1 MRWVE
6 LRGNVNSFLS
16 LIPIGAAG
24 WAARLEDEAPLVDPY
39 TDRSFVMPV
48 HFDNTY
54 AALPERFF
62 SRVEPEPVAAP
73 QVIRVNDALAEQL
86 GFDPAWLRSDLG
98 AAFAVGNTILKGAQ
112 PIATVYGGHQF
123 GNWAGRLGDG
133 RAILLGEVLDRAGER
148 FDVQLKGAG
157 RTPYSRGGDGR
168 APLGP
173 VLREYILS
181 EAMSALGIPTSRAL
195 MAATTGESVRRET
208 MQPGGVL
215 VRVAKS
221 HIRIGTFQ
229 YFASQND
236 ADAILALAEYVL
248 ERHYPDLAIEHKEDG
263 ALTDAS
269 LVELLRAVA
278 HRQAELVA
286 KWQCA
291 GFIHGVM
298 NTDNMLISGESI
310 DYGPC
315 AFMNEF
321 DPATLYSSIDRQGR
335 YAYGNQPRIAQW
347 NISRLAQALLGPTEA
362 GDDAWEQAQAIVDAF
377 PEMFRVAYSRAMGR
391 KLGLLTLGD
400 NAQDTTVEGDWPLI
414 EDLLEVMYQTH
425 SDYTLTFV
433 RLTELLAADA
443 PDARHKALA
452 ELGDLPEGFDGW
464 LIRWRA
470 RMAEEE
476 VTTAERLKIMRA
488 ENPVFIPRNHQV
500 EAAIQ
505 AAVNNAD
512 FAPFD
517 ALVEV
522 LARPYEFEAEQIK
535 FARPPTME
543 QRVKATFCGT

>member
-1 MRWVE
+1 
-6 LRGNVNSFLS
+6 
-16 LIPIGAAG
+16 
-24 WAARLEDEAPLVDPY
+24 
-39 TDRSFVMPV
+39 MPV

-181 EAMSALGIPTSRAL
+181 EAMAALGIASTRAL
-195 MAATTGESVRRET
+195 MCARTGEWVRRQT
-208 MQPGGVL
+208 MEPGGVL
-215 VRVAKS
+215 VRVASS

-248 ERHYPDLAIEHKEDG
+248 ERHYPDLAIARNEDG
-263 ALTDAS
+263 SLAEQALVD
-269 LVELLRAVA
+269 LLRAVA
-278 HRQAELVA
+278 RRQAELVA
-286 KWQCA
+286 KWQCV

-315 AFMNEF
+315 AFMDEY
-321 DPATLYSSIDRQGR
+321 DPAALFSSIDHQGR
-335 YAYGNQPRIAQW
+335 YAFGNQPPIAQW
-347 NISRLAQALLGPTEA
+347 NVSRLAQALLGPTKA
-362 GDDAWEQAQAIVDAF
+362 SDAAWTQAQAIVDTFPKYFRQAF
-377 PEMFRVAYSRAMGR
+377 SRGMGR
-391 KLGLLTLGD
+391 KLGLKTLGEQAED
-400 NAQDTTVEGDWPLI
+400 ITPDDDWPLI

-425 SDYTLTFV
+425 SDFTLTFV
-433 RLTELLAADA
+433 RLTELLADDA

-452 ELGDLPEGFDGW
+452 ELGELPGGFDGW
-464 LIRWRA
+464 RIRWRA
-470 RMAEEE
+470 RMAKEAMSN
-476 VTTAERLKIMRA
+476 AERLAMMRA

-500 EAAIQ
+500 EAAIE
-505 AAVNNAD
+505 AAVGRND

-517 ALVEV
+517 TLVQV
-522 LARPYEFEAEQIK
+522 LATPYDYAPEHIDL
-535 FARPPTME
+535 ARPPTME